1 MKIGKDKGEN
11 QGTHPSRAK
20 VFKRLLQS
28 GMNKSDAD
36 AVETK
41 VWLQHDQRLVNQWD
55 PMLVS
60 KIKGPQTSPLY
71 LSQLGRH

>member
-11 QGTHPSRAK
+11 QGTHPGRVK

-36 AVETK
+36 AAETK
-41 VWLQHDQRLVNQWD
+41 VSLQHDQRLVNQWD

-60 KIKGPQTSPLY
+60 KIKGPQTSQLY
-71 LSQLGRH
+71 LSQLGRR